1 VSCCRLS
8 HVEQCVHQFMSKFFS
23 FNLGNYY
30 TNTVNGNSFCAVCDS
45 TCATCSGGTSST
57 CLTCPPGRYLSN
69 NSCLACDSTCATCV
83 TSATN
88 CLSCSV
94 VLYQNTC
101 LSDCPSGFYASLVGG
116 INTCLACDS
125 SCSTC
130 KNLATNCMSCAA
142 GKYLSG
148 LTCLSCSSSCS
159 TCTGTSTSCLTCPS
173 NFIFYEFSCVTSCP
187 SGYYLS
193 TISS

>member
-1 VSCCRLS
+1 
-8 HVEQCVHQFMSKFFS
+8 
-23 FNLGNYY
+23 
-30 TNTVNGNSFCAVCDS
+30 
-45 TCATCSGGTSST
+45 
-57 CLTCPPGRYLSN
+57 
-69 NSCLACDSTCATCV
+69 
-83 TSATN
+83 
-88 CLSCSV
+88 
-94 VLYQNTC
+94 
-101 LSDCPSGFYASLVGG
+101 
-116 INTCLACDS
+116 
-125 SCSTC
+125 
-130 KNLATNCMSCAA
+130 LATNCMSCAA